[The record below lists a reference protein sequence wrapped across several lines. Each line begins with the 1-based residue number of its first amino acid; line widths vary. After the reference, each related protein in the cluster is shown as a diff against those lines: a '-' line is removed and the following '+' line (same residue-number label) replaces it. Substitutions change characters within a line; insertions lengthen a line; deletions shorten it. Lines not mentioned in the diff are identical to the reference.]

1 MKEAVSKVEAGV
13 MGAGEARS
21 AMTAICEVTS
31 QSLALTAH
39 ISDAIRE
46 QGLATDSIAQQVESV
61 AGMAEENSE
70 SAKNADELANR
81 LEKVAAKMEQIVSAY
96 HL

>member
-1 MKEAVSKVEAGV
+1 
-13 MGAGEARS
+13 
-21 AMTAICEVTS
+21 
-31 QSLALTAH
+31 
-39 ISDAIRE
+39 
-46 QGLATDSIAQQVESV
+46 
-61 AGMAEENSE
+61 MAEENSE